1 MIVLR
6 KSEERGYAHHGWLE
20 SWHSFSFADY
30 SDAAHMNF
38 ASLRVINEDIIQPNG
53 GFGMHPHRD
62 MEIFTYVLGGVL
74 RHRDSMGNGED
85 ICRGEVQMMCAGS
98 GVTHSEFNPSTTQ
111 PVHLLQI
118 WITPDSQNLAPN
130 YQQKNFSEQDKR
142 GRWCLLASQNQ
153 AENSLPVHQ
162 DIRIFAALLNGGEK
176 LSYSSTV
183 QRYLYLHVADGTL
196 NVNGQRL
203 MAGDALMFSD
213 ETEVELS
220 QGVEAEVLLFDMR

>member
-220 QGVEAEVLLFDMR
+220 QGEDAEVLLFDMR